1 MRGLVKIW
9 AILVISLLV
18 SVSLIG
24 CGTKEEVSKE
34 TVKNENISK
43 VHDKKAESTDSADE
57 GSEQSAEK
65 EAEPATDTTTD
76 DEPKAATD
84 VPAASTVDG
93 NTKSNSTPAV
103 VQKPAAAPVTK
114 PAPAPSAPVVS
125 TPPSTAP
132 SVPET
137 KVPAAAVTI
146 SIKGPKDRGA
156 ILAPTKVEFKEGQTV
171 YDILLQ
177 TTKKHG
183 IQIETRG
190 SGATAYVEGI
200 DNIYE
205 FDYGVKSGWV
215 FELNGVSL
223 TKSIGTMIVK
233 DGDTIEC
240 YYTE

>member
-1 MRGLVKIW
+1 MRRLVKIW

-24 CGTKEEVSKE
+24 CGTKEEASKE

-65 EAEPATDTTTD
+65 ETGPATDTTTD
-76 DEPKAATD
+76 DEPKEATD
-84 VPAASTVDG
+84 APPASTGDG
-93 NTKSNSTPAV
+93 NTTSNSTPAV
-103 VQKPAAAPVTK
+103 VQKPAAPVTK

-125 TPPSTAP
+125 PPPSTAP
-132 SVPET
+132 AVPET
-137 KVPAAAVTI
+137 KVPAASVTI

-156 ILAPTKVEFKEGQTV
+156 ILASTKVEFKEGQTV